1 MDVIK
6 AIRDAGIVGAGGAGF
21 PTHVKLNVKAERV
34 LINGAECEPLLKV
47 DQLAME
53 RDATK
58 LVRGLELAMQAAQAP
73 EGVIATKA
81 HYHDAVAAISRAIEG
96 KPSIRL
102 HLMESYYPSGDEKN
116 IIFEVTGQVVPTGK
130 LPIDLGCVVINVGT
144 ALGIADAVQGIPVTN
159 KLVTLC
165 GDVPEPVTVSVPIGV
180 SIREVLPLSGF
191 TGDEREYGVIVGG
204 PCMGALLEN
213 WDEPITKTTGG
224 LLVLKRSHM
233 LMRRHAITMEQQAR
247 LARAICCQCNRC
259 TLICPRHAMGLP
271 CEPHKAMRAI
281 STGNATLLG
290 NAAGVLACSSCGLC
304 TNFACEMGLTP
315 SVVMTMLKAEL
326 GKAGVKPVPE
336 TDIAP
341 EPWIA
346 LKAVPVKRL
355 IARMHLSAFDRPAP
369 ESDKT
374 VAPRRV
380 TLPLRQHVGK
390 PSEPVV
396 KPGDRV
402 QKGQLIARIP
412 DKALGAALHAS
423 IAGTVAEVNEHA
435 IVLTDD

>member
-53 RDATK
+53 RDAAK

-281 STGNATLLG
+281 STGNALLLG
-290 NAAGVLACSSCGLC
+290 DAAGVLSCSSCGLC
-304 TNFACEMGLTP
+304 TNYGCEMGLTP
-315 SVVMTMLKAEL
+315 SVVMTMLKQEL
-326 GKAGVKPVPE
+326 GKAGVRPVPE
-336 TDIAP
+336 ADISP
-341 EPWIA
+341 DPWITQ
-346 LKAVPVKRL
+346 KEIPVTRL
-355 IARMHLSAFDRPAP
+355 VARMNLTAFDRPAP
-369 ESDKT
+369 FTERT
-374 VAPRRV
+374 VSPQKVA
-380 TLPLRQHVGK
+380 LKLRQHVGK
-390 PSEPVV
+390 PAEPIV
-396 KPGDRV
+396 RV
-402 QKGQLIARIP
+402 GEQVTKGQLIARMA
-412 DKALGAALHAS
+412 DGALGAAVHAS
-423 IAGTVAEVNEHA
+423 MAGSISDINEER
-435 IVLTDD
+435 IVLTGA